1 MGRSGSLKIVITNTI
16 LRRGSKDNSEQ
27 LSKYEC
33 AKPGTVV
40 YRGSKDQGL
49 EISWDLDLRDA
60 RAAGTCS
67 SSDPAQC
74 VRRHTYP
81 NSCGQ
86 GRIPSIAA
94 HELKK
99 LFRKAL
105 LGKMEIIGECKPRWA
120 SIYLLMVSL

>member
-1 MGRSGSLKIVITNTI
+1 MSTPKLSI
-16 LRRGSKDNSEQ
+16 LRRVSTGNSKQ
-27 LSKYEC
+27 PQIRVC
-33 AKPGTVV
+33 RTG
-40 YRGSKDQGL
+40 YRCQSLLQRSKDQGL

-99 LFRKAL
+99 LFSKAL
-105 LGKMEIIGECKPRWA
+105 RGKMEIIGECKPRWA